1 MVNARVELEDAEDDG
16 RIGADRWEEIRCYV
30 FPLIEAEAARLDAEY
45 QRLRGGCVVG
55 TLFWMLRIVGD
66 LKAMGRGPAAYAKRR
81 VRQGLHRQINRTP
94 R

>member
-1 MVNARVELEDAEDDG
+1 M
-16 RIGADRWEEIRCYV
+16 
-30 FPLIEAEAARLDAEY
+30 
-45 QRLRGGCVVG
+45 G

-81 VRQGLHRQINRTP
+81 VHQGLHRLINRTL

>member
-45 QRLRGGCVVG
+45 QRLRGEG
-55 TLFWMLRIVGD
+55 
-66 LKAMGRGPAAYAKRR
+66 A
-81 VRQGLHRQINRTP
+81 
-94 R
+94 